1 MDIRF
6 MERKQLEKR
15 IKEIEENIF
24 AGKEIDI
31 KEFYLLKKILLRE
44 RLVGSIFIFFL
55 LFSLKLSK
63 LLENNSIFINTDKDR
78 IIFFTIFILFI
89 IDTLF

>member
-24 AGKEIDI
+24 AGDLMI
-31 KEFYLLKKILLRE
+31 KKVEKMLKD
-44 RLVGSIFIFFL
+44 F
-55 LFSLKLSK
+55 
-63 LLENNSIFINTDKDR
+63 DR
-78 IIFFTIFILFI
+78 
-89 IDTLF
+89 